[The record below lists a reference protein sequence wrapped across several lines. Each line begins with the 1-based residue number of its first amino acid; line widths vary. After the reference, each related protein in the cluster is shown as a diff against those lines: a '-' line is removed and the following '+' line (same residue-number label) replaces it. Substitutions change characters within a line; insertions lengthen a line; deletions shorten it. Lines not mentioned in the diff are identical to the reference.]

1 MKIEFVNKATLK
13 IKDVVKK
20 SIIETLDYLGQDH
33 KKLELCVM
41 FVDAVEM
48 KDLNKRTRN
57 IDKTTDVLSFPSFS
71 INAGELLG
79 KKMFMHEDDVHLG
92 DMAIC
97 LSQAEAQAKEYNQ
110 TLESEVSKLAV
121 HGTLHLMGYDHI
133 KDEDFMQMQPVED
146 AVAKILKTKKII

>member
-20 SIIETLDYLGQDH
+20 SIIENLDYLGQDH

-41 FVDAVEM
+41 FVDAGEM

-79 KKMFMHEDDVHLG
+79 KKVFMHEEDVHLG

-97 LSQAEAQAKEYNQ
+97 LSQAEAQAKEYHQ
-110 TLESEVSKLAV
+110 TLEAEISKLAV
-121 HGTLHLMGYDHI
+121 HSTLHLMGYDHI

-146 AVAKILKTKKII
+146 AVAKILKAKNII

>member
-1 MKIEFVNKATLK
+1 MKIEFVNKASLK

-20 SIIETLDYLGQDH
+20 SIIETLDFLGQDH

-41 FVDAVEM
+41 FVGAQEM

-71 INAGELLG
+71 IKAGELLG
-79 KKMFMHEDDVHLG
+79 KKVFAHEEDVHFG

-97 LSQAEAQAKEYNQ
+97 LEVAGEQAKEYGHS
-110 TLESEVSKLAV
+110 LEAEISKLAV
-121 HGTLHLMGYDHI
+121 HSTLHLMGYDHI
-133 KDEDFMQMQPVED
+133 KDEDYLEMQPVEEKLE
-146 AVAKILKTKKII
+146 KILKEKKII

>member
-1 MKIEFVNKATLK
+1 MKIEFVNKASLK

-20 SIIETLDYLGQDH
+20 SVIETLDYLGQDH

-41 FVDAVEM
+41 FIDSQEM

-79 KKMFMHEDDVHLG
+79 KKVFAHKEDVHLG

-97 LSQAEAQAKEYNQ
+97 LSVAEAQAKEYNHS
-110 TLESEVSKLAV
+110 TEAEISKLAV
-121 HGTLHLMGYDHI
+121 HSTLHLMGYDHI
-133 KDEDFMQMQPVED
+133 KDEDYMQMQPIEE
-146 AVAKILKTKKII
+146 AIEKRLKEKKII